1 MKTKNK
7 MKNADMNFL
16 IQIANHRANELVRQK
31 TNGSPPPPPPQRE
44 REGEREREAFKIP
57 NEHNSTMKLK
67 HQISHLL
74 SFKRAI
80 MPAASAGETCDR
92 GCDCSVGLCKFK
104 LPKELILGVAGREE
118 SGETTDGGYQDCEV
132 TSCGR
137 G

>member
-1 MKTKNK
+1 
-7 MKNADMNFL
+7 MNFL
-16 IQIANHRANELVRQK
+16 MQIANHRANELVCQK
-31 TNGSPPPPPPQRE
+31 TNGSPPPPQ
-44 REGEREREAFKIP
+44 REREAFKIP
-57 NEHNSTMKLK
+57 NEHNSTTKLK